1 MIPVTQPFL
10 PSRKTVDKYL
20 DGIYERKW
28 LTNNGPLV
36 RELKARLEDYL
47 GVKNLLLVSN
57 GTLALQIA
65 YRALGVTDEA
75 VTTPFSFVATASSL
89 KWEGITPRFAD
100 IDPVSLNLCPQKA
113 EATLTEQTTAIVP
126 VHVYGNPCQVEA
138 FDELAKR
145 RNLKVIYDA
154 AHAFGVKYKGES
166 VLNWGDAST
175 LSFHATKVFHTVEG
189 GAIVFKDSDAYER
202 ADEIINF
209 GLRNGT
215 EIASLGI
222 NSKMSEVHAA
232 FGLSVLDD
240 IGSIL
245 EKRTA
250 IYHQYVETLKPLVAM
265 PKWHNEATFNG
276 AYIPI
281 LLESEKALV
290 RLLKVLSGHNIMA
303 RRYFYPSLNKV
314 RSLSGDSSACPV
326 SESISDRVLCLPVF
340 SELSSADLHRIV
352 QLIELSAKEF

>member
-10 PSRKTVDKYL
+10 PSRKTVEKYL

-28 LTNNGPLV
+28 LTNNGPLAQ
-36 RELKARLEDYL
+36 ELKARLEEYL

-57 GTLALQIA
+57 GTLALQVA
-65 YRALGVTDEA
+65 YQALGIKNEA

-100 IDPVSLNLCPQKA
+100 IDPATFNLCPRQA
-113 EATLTEQTTAIVP
+113 ELAMTEKTSVIVP
-126 VHVYGNPCQVEA
+126 VHVYGNPCNLEA
-138 FDELAKR
+138 FAELGKR
-145 RNLKVIYDA
+145 HQVKVIYDA
-154 AHAFGVKYKGES
+154 AHAFGVKYKGQS

-189 GAIVFKDSDAYER
+189 GAIVFKDADAYER
-202 ADEIINF
+202 AAEIINF

-222 NSKMSEVHAA
+222 NAKMSEVHAA
-232 FGLSVLDD
+232 FGLSVLDEVD
-240 IGSIL
+240 NIL

-250 IYHQYVETLKPLVAM
+250 IYHHYVDSLKHFVNLPT
-265 PKWHNEATFNG
+265 WHSEASFNG

-281 LLESEKALV
+281 LLESEQVLLRLV
-290 RLLKVLSGHNIMA
+290 DVLKEHGIMA
-303 RRYFYPSLNKV
+303 RRYFYPSLNTV
-314 RSLSGDSSACPV
+314 HALA
-326 SESISDRVLCLPVF
+326 ESPEMSIAEDASRRVLCLPVF
-340 SELSSADLHRIV
+340 FDLELQS
-352 QLIELSAKEF
+352 IEYVVELVKSVVNHS